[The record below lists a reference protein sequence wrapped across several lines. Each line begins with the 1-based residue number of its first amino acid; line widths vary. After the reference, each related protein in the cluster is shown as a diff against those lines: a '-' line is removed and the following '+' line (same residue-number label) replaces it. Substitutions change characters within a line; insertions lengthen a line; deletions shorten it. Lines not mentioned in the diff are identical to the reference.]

1 MVVQNVLIEKES
13 VGSEVFYF
21 NQEQK
26 QLEWEAM
33 EEELRDAD
41 R

>member
-1 MVVQNVLIEKES
+1 MWVDVSDALGTE
-13 VGSEVFYF
+13 
-21 NQEQK
+21 QEQK

-33 EEELRDAD
+33 EAEMRDAD